1 VKGMAMVLNKVE
13 AELVK
18 ITNFDITEK
27 YENRQGYLLALQQA
41 VDQISND
48 EFDGLSNSASTWA
61 NNAVKAMTAKR
72 PIPDFAGAS
81 SAVKEPED
89 EPDEEAGPVMETGT
103 EDEIEEEDDTEETA
117 VDDSAT
123 ADADTATETDDGP
136 EKGTDEGSDAATEA
150 EAESANEEV
159 EAASSKAPKTA
170 KAAKAPKAKPVAKA
184 KVEATKGKVLA
195 QAPKKGKVPPALTN
209 RDLMDLPRDRF
220 GVVEGSRSSEV
231 VRMFEKSASMKDI
244 KEKFGNNYYNILSR
258 MVKEGHRLEK
268 LEGGKMRLT
277 HKDDWGKKA
286 KAAVKKGK

>member
-1 VKGMAMVLNKVE
+1 MAMVLNKVE

-27 YENRQGYLLALQQA
+27 YEDRQGYLLALQQA

-103 EDEIEEEDDTEETA
+103 EDEIEEEDDTE
-117 VDDSAT
+117 
-123 ADADTATETDDGP
+123 ETDDGP

-258 MVKEGHRLEK
+258 MVKEGHHLEK

-286 KAAVKKGK
+286 KAGSKKGK